1 FVVQLV
7 GVELPHLLE
16 VARAL
21 LGALRALGALEERLD
36 ELLVL
41 SELSTQPI
49 ERFDGRAILRVEA
62 DQALIE
68 LLGHLVPLAALVEPR
83 GPYHE
88 LAYRLLAP
96 GGVARAHLARDAEEA
111 VRELQGRDAEVDER
125 LELRRGLFVPRALDE
140 LVEALID
147 HLVGDRP
154 RGARRG
160 APDPLQPFHR
170 LGGVARAPRRLL
182 VEQHAHEALDRG
194 AR

>member
-1 FVVQLV
+1 GEQLDLLGVALVLRRLAERLRVRDQRLLFVVQLV

-83 GPYHE
+83 GPYH
-88 LAYRLLAP
+88 
-96 GGVARAHLARDAEEA
+96 
-111 VRELQGRDAEVDER
+111 
-125 LELRRGLFVPRALDE
+125 
-140 LVEALID
+140 
-147 HLVGDRP
+147 
-154 RGARRG
+154 
-160 APDPLQPFHR
+160 
-170 LGGVARAPRRLL
+170 
-182 VEQHAHEALDRG
+182 
-194 AR
+194 